1 MKNIK
6 LKRSIRQ
13 ELPLLGIILL
23 LCVVFSL
30 LSKSFLSTNNLIG
43 ILRKSTELML
53 LAFGMTGAI
62 IAGGTDLSIG
72 ALCSLD
78 TVLIAFFY
86 VNARLPMWLSLLL
99 ALLASLLVGAVNGFL
114 IGFLRIAPML
124 ATLGMQAMLLGVGLV
139 ITSGSVISGF
149 PDSYINFGNGR
160 AFGVI
165 PYQLFL
171 LMAVLVVMH
180 LIYSRSRLGRKIYL
194 IGTNANVAEFSNIS
208 YKYTILKVYLLSAT
222 MAFLAAI
229 VLSSRLASG
238 RPDIATAYLMPA
250 IGASVVGGV
259 SMNGGKGTIVGTALG
274 VILYMVI
281 SNGLLQFVPQNAT
294 FFESV
299 LTGLMI
305 LGILSYRSLRGKK

>member
-1 MKNIK
+1 MKIK
-6 LKRSIRQ
+6 KSVRQ

-23 LCVVFSL
+23 LGIVFSL
-30 LSKSFLSTNNLIG
+30 VSDSFLSTNNLIG

-78 TVLIAFFY
+78 TVLIAFFH
-86 VNARLPMWLSLLL
+86 VNAGLPMWLALIL
-99 ALLASLLVGAVNGFL
+99 ALLASLLVGAANGFL

-149 PDSYINFGNGR
+149 PDSYVDFSNGR

-171 LMAVLVVMH
+171 LLAVIIVMH

-194 IGTNANVAEFSNIS
+194 VGTNPSVAEFSNIS
-208 YKYTILKVYLLSAT
+208 YKYTVLKVYLLSAA
-222 MAFLAAI
+222 MAFLAAV

-259 SMNGGKGTIVGTALG
+259 SMSGGKGTIIGTMLG

-294 FFESV
+294 FFENV
-299 LTGLMI
+299 VTGLMI
-305 LGILSYRSLRGKK
+305 LGILGYRSLSGKK